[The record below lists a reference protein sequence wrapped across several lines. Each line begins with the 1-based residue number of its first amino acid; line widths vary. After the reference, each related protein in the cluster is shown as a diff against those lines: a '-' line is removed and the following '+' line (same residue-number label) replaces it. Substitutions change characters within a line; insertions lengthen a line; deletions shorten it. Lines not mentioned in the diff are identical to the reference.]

1 MIGPD
6 KNGQLP
12 MDFVIPKNLE
22 DFNRYGE
29 EYLFGYLGM
38 EFLKVEDDEVIARI
52 VLQQHHFGWNGY
64 LHAGTIFSLADSC
77 AGYGCVRSLPEGA
90 AGFTTIETKT
100 NFLST
105 VRQGSIQAIAIPLHR
120 GKSTQVWDTSVSSTE
135 NGQLLSCYRCTQMVL
150 WPKTDTSSN
159 KPAA

>member
-1 MIGPD
+1 
-6 KNGQLP
+6 

-120 GKSTQVWDTSVSSTE
+120 GKSTQVWDTSVSSPE

>member
-1 MIGPD
+1 
-6 KNGQLP
+6 
-12 MDFVIPKNLE
+12 MDFVIPKNLK

-150 WPKTDTSSN
+150 WPKTDTGSN

>member
-1 MIGPD
+1 
-6 KNGQLP
+6 
-12 MDFVIPKNLE
+12 MDLVIPKDLK

-64 LHAGTIFSLADSC
+64 LHAGTIFALAASC

-90 AGFTTIETKT
+90 TGFTTIETKT

-120 GKSTQVWDTSVSSTE
+120 GKSTQVWDTSVSSTK

-150 WPKTDTSSN
+150 WPKTDTSLN
-159 KPAA
+159 NPAV

>member
-1 MIGPD
+1 
-6 KNGQLP
+6 

-135 NGQLLSCYRCTQMVL
+135 NAQLLSCYRCTQMVL
-150 WPKTDTSSN
+150 WPKTDTSLN

>member
-1 MIGPD
+1 
-6 KNGQLP
+6 

-135 NGQLLSCYRCTQMVL
+135 NGQLLSCYRCTQMIL
-150 WPKTDTSSN
+150 WPKTDTSST

>member
-1 MIGPD
+1 
-6 KNGQLP
+6 

-105 VRQGSIQAIAIPLHR
+105 VHQGSIQAIAIPLHR

>member
-1 MIGPD
+1 
-6 KNGQLP
+6 

-150 WPKTDTSSN
+150 WPKTNISSN

>member
-1 MIGPD
+1 
-6 KNGQLP
+6 
-12 MDFVIPKNLE
+12 MDFVIPKDLE

-29 EYLFGYLGM
+29 EYLFGHLDM
-38 EFLKVEDDEVIARI
+38 EFLKVEKDEVIARI
-52 VLQQHHFGWNGY
+52 VVQQHHFGWNGY

-120 GKSTQVWDTSVSSTE
+120 GKSTQIWDTSVSSTE

>member
-1 MIGPD
+1 
-6 KNGQLP
+6 

-150 WPKTDTSSN
+150 WPKTNTSSN

>member
-1 MIGPD
+1 
-6 KNGQLP
+6 

-120 GKSTQVWDTSVSSTE
+120 GKSTQVWDTRVSSTE
-135 NGQLLSCYRCTQMVL
+135 NRQLLSCYRCTQMVL
-150 WPKTDTSSN
+150 WPKTDTGLN

>member
-1 MIGPD
+1 
-6 KNGQLP
+6 

-38 EFLKVEDDEVIARI
+38 EFLKVEDNEVIARI

>member
-1 MIGPD
+1 
-6 KNGQLP
+6 
-12 MDFVIPKNLE
+12 MDFAIPKDLKA
-22 DFNRYGE
+22 FNRYGE

-38 EFLKVEDDEVIARI
+38 EFLKVEEDEVVATI

-64 LHAGTIFSLADSC
+64 LHAGTVFSLADSC

>member
-1 MIGPD
+1 
-6 KNGQLP
+6 
-12 MDFVIPKNLE
+12 MDFVIPKDLE

-38 EFLKVEDDEVIARI
+38 EFLKVEEDEVIARI
-52 VLQQHHFGWNGY
+52 DLQQHHCGWNGF
-64 LHAGTIFSLADSC
+64 LHAGTIFALADSC

-105 VRQGSIQAIAIPLHR
+105 VRRGSIQATATPLHR
-120 GKSTQVWDTSVSSTE
+120 GRSTQVWDVSVSTTE
-135 NGQLLSCYRCTQMVL
+135 TRQLLSCYRCTQMIL
-150 WPKTDTSSN
+150 WPKIDASSN
-159 KPAA
+159 ERAA

>member
-1 MIGPD
+1 
-6 KNGQLP
+6 

-38 EFLKVEDDEVIARI
+38 EFLKVEDDEVIARFI
-52 VLQQHHFGWNGY
+52 LQQHHFGWNGY

>member
-1 MIGPD
+1 MIPENFSSWAYFTSAVTKSND
-6 KNGQLP
+6 SFNEEEA
-12 MDFVIPKNLE
+12 FINLE
-22 DFNRYGE
+22 
-29 EYLFGYLGM
+29 
-38 EFLKVEDDEVIARI
+38 
-52 VLQQHHFGWNGY
+52 
-64 LHAGTIFSLADSC
+64 IFSLADSC

-135 NGQLLSCYRCTQMVL
+135 NRQLLSCYRCTQMVL
-150 WPKTDTSSN
+150 WPKTNASS
-159 KPAA
+159 KERVA

>member
-1 MIGPD
+1 MG
-6 KNGQLP
+6 
-12 MDFVIPKNLE
+12 FVIPKDLE

-150 WPKTDTSSN
+150 WPKTDTGSN

>member
-1 MIGPD
+1 
-6 KNGQLP
+6 

-77 AGYGCVRSLPEGA
+77 AGYGCVRSLPGGA